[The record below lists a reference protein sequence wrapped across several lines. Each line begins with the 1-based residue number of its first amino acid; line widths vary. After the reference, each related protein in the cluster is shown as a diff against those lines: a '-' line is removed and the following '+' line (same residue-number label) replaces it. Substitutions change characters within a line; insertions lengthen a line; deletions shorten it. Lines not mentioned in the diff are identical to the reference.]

1 MIIIQQLLLICS
13 GYVVVTYCFKLRYIF
28 EAIIPKYYATANAY
42 IYIVIS
48 DFQPYILYWGK
59 VGRKCRSIIS
69 LSVVASPDCRGE
81 GGWVWY
87 NNRRWWL
94 LVLSFIG
101 KGAVFKG
108 FFGLCKLLPSDGART
123 VDQPFKKGWVLGVG
137 ATSLSSKSV
146 IIYQASII
154 VIFPFCSP
162 AISVASDAL
171 WEHMRLD
178 SWNTISGYHDI
189 RIDSRFKFV
198 HVKSLHLF
206 FFQKYHSLDKNQ
218 TTVSG
223 TKNNGR
229 LQRTPARESTWSIET
244 FIVHSRSSKSWCKG

>member
-1 MIIIQQLLLICS
+1 M
-13 GYVVVTYCFKLRYIF
+13 
-28 EAIIPKYYATANAY
+28 
-42 IYIVIS
+42 
-48 DFQPYILYWGK
+48 
-59 VGRKCRSIIS
+59 
-69 LSVVASPDCRGE
+69 VASPDCRGE
-81 GGWVWY
+81 GGGFDTTTGADGYLFLVSSE
-87 NNRRWWL
+87 RGRCSKVFLACASFCRVMALGL
-94 LVLSFIG
+94 LINLS
-101 KGAVFKG
+101 
-108 FFGLCKLLPSDGART
+108 
-123 VDQPFKKGWVLGVG
+123 KKGWVLGVG